1 MQIIVKSLIGKF
13 ITTEIEPSYTIQQW
27 KQQIQ
32 DKSGIPLDEQSLIFA
47 GKKLDNGRTV
57 GFYNIKKEDSMEIHL
72 VYRLSSI
79 KADTKT
85 FRFRIKTPRS
95 IFTMHYESLAYE
107 TIENLKK
114 AIQRKKNI
122 DITQQVLFF
131 EKEQLEDSKTL
142 SHYKITELETLEL
155 QLVPNTNLCE
165 ILVEFAEPISLFF
178 EKNTKI
184 YEIIKE
190 IKKQTKILAKYE
202 LVLGTKGRK
211 FEDEYKTLSD
221 YDIQQDAIICAKIMI
236 VILNTNLILYVK
248 MSTSIQQIKQKIAK
262 KTGIPVDNIEL
273 WNDSYILKNENT
285 VTDYICLFNMA
296 QETDTY
302 FKIHFYNLNLKKR
315 VIININNTNIEL
327 DMNISDSIH
336 QIQQKIQEITGI
348 SIYEQILSIPET
360 TAMKDIEFPI
370 QVRICESRKS
380 IFKVFTVIDRNYSI
394 FSMEN
399 MAQVSNNCSIGN
411 FLNINPEIEIECN
424 LQSHKIPSSTPI
436 IHIKDILNSKKFNNL
451 PIVINQNSNDQEENQ
466 VSIFDN
472 LLKEKAQK
480 FQNLQSIPVQSVQ
493 RKSFFLEPGLFN
505 CSLDYF
511 EIKDLIKEE
520 SNGQIFK
527 VITKQTNQIYFVLK
541 KLCNNKGFRYQNTNY
556 LEYYISLNYLHEN
569 MCPVI
574 SYFTDK
580 EKNNSEQEEEFTYLI
595 MPFID
600 MNLHDYLN
608 KNRKNLSEYQLVF
621 ILFQICKVIE
631 HLQKYHFI
639 HRNITLSNILIDN
652 HNHVYL
658 SDFGNALGER
668 NNYFEVPQY
677 NGKHLQGVP
686 PEVFKNCNDQFY
698 VKTKTSFPR
707 NYDMWSI
714 GCLCY
719 ELVGYSNPNP
729 CLTGKE
735 LPKFPEGY
743 PILETLCKNCL
754 IEDPNHRITGKE
766 AVAFLSQSMTV
777 LWTLCDDPALHTMM
791 EENKFDIISFIENA
805 SKIRKDI
812 LQNLFHWLPELKR
825 QKKTISWNNFEGDH
839 FSGLDKNFLF
849 NFNENVM
856 KEKIQNSIDVLKQ
869 KSEAFNNFRFEKKND
884 DSELNCKIEDFEILE
899 EIGTS
904 LNNKHYGGQAKVY
917 LVKYRKSRKLMV
929 LKAIFSYNDS
939 IDTKNLVEL
948 FKKEWNV
955 PSSSLTAP
963 VIGYFTD
970 FIYPV
975 LLPGWMSLDS
985 SLIPRRL
992 QGEGGEKTLYVL
1004 SPKYSSNLA
1013 SYLKKNPSLPE
1024 LTLLKIMLQLLYGIQ
1039 TLGDE
1044 NILHL
1049 DLKLDNI
1056 FVNFSTNLVEVAIGD
1071 FGESSNVKD
1080 ISKISSEVLRNC
1092 SKGNILHLAPE
1103 ITNVPDQE
1111 MIDCSKTDLYG
1122 VGVIGFEIFNPDRN
1136 ATKLTRRIKENYSHE
1151 IQNLLFLMTDKN
1163 PANRPS
1169 VNEAILLFGILIF
1182 GPPENI
1188 LKSKDVDL
1196 IKLWRN
1202 CLSEFDVV
1210 DDPLCAKY
1218 LEYIDE
1224 TSKIQELIEIYGIYK
1239 ENEF

>member
-1 MQIIVKSLIGKF
+1 MQIYVKTLTGKT
-13 ITTEIEPSYTIQQW
+13 ITLQVEGSDSIQRV
-27 KQQIQ
+27 KQKIQ
-32 DKSGIPLDEQSLIFA
+32 KREGIPYQQQRLIFA
-47 GKKLDNGRTV
+47 GKQLEDWIKLED
-57 GFYNIKKEDSMEIHL
+57 YNIHTDEFLHL
-72 VYRLSSI
+72 VLKLRSKI
-79 KADTKT
+79 
-85 FRFRIKTPRS
+85 RIKTPGG
-95 IFTMHYESLAYE
+95 SLFVCFVGVFD
-107 TIENLKK
+107 TIENLKEC
-114 AIQRKKNI
+114 IQRKKNI
-122 DITQQVLFF
+122 NTTRQVLTF
-131 EKEQLEDSKTL
+131 ENEQLEDSKTL
-142 SHYKITELETLEL
+142 DQIHFKSTHLEAIE
-155 QLVPNTNLCE
+155 LVPNTNCSE

-178 EKNTKI
+178 EKNTEIKKI
-184 YEIIKE
+184 HEE
-190 IKKQTKILAKYE
+190 IKKQTKIPVDND
-202 LVLGTKGRK
+202 LVLCTKGRK
-211 FEDEYKTLSD
+211 FEDVTKTLSD
-221 YDIQQDAIICAKIMI
+221 YDIQQGAIIYAKLKITI
-236 VILNTNLILYVK
+236 YILGSAIDLDVK
-248 MSTSIQQIKQKIAK
+248 LSISIQQIKQKIAK
-262 KTGIPVDNIEL
+262 KTSIPVENIEL
-273 WNDSYILKNENT
+273 SNNTFILKNENT
-285 VTDYICLFNMA
+285 LADYIYLFHMLE
-296 QETDTY
+296 ETNNY
-302 FKIHFYNLNLKKR
+302 FPVYFHNLNLKKR
-315 VIININNTNIEL
+315 VIIDINNTNIEL

-336 QIQQKIQEITGI
+336 QLQQKIQEVTGI

-360 TAMKDIEFPI
+360 TAMKDIASPI
-370 QVRICESRKS
+370 QVRICESTKS
-380 IFKVFTVIDRNYSI
+380 IFKVFKVYDRNYSI
-394 FSMEN
+394 FSYEN
-399 MAQVSNNCSIGN
+399 MAQVPNDDCSIGN
-411 FLNINPEIEIECN
+411 FLNINPEVEIECN

-451 PIVINQNSNDQEENQ
+451 PFVINQTSNIDQEENQ
-466 VSIFDN
+466 VSKFDN

-480 FQNLQSIPVQSVQ
+480 FQNLQQIPVQSVQ

-520 SNGQIFK
+520 SNGQVFK
-527 VITKQTNQIYFVLK
+527 VITKQTNQTNFVLK
-541 KLCNNKGFRYQNTNY
+541 KLFNNKGFRYRNTNY

-580 EKNNSEQEEEFTYLI
+580 DNSGQEEEFTYLI
-595 MPFID
+595 MPFIE
-600 MNLHDYLN
+600 MNLHDYLD
-608 KNRKNLSEYQLVF
+608 KNRNNLSEYQLVF
-621 ILFQICKVIE
+621 IFLQLCKVIE

-639 HRNITLSNILIDN
+639 HRNISLSNILMDN
-652 HNHVYL
+652 QNHIYL

-668 NNYFEVPQY
+668 NNYFEAPQY

-698 VKTKTSFPR
+698 VKTKTKFPW

-735 LPKFPEGY
+735 IPKFPEGY
-743 PILETLCKNCL
+743 SILETLCKNCL

-777 LWTLCDDPALHTMM
+777 LWTLCDDPALHTTMQ
-791 EENKFDIISFIENA
+791 ENEFDIISFIKKA

-812 LQNLFHWLPELKR
+812 LKNLFHWLPELKR
-825 QKKTISWNNFEGDH
+825 QKKSISLNNFEGDH
-839 FSGLDKNFLF
+839 FSGLDKNFKF

-856 KEKIQNSIDVLKQ
+856 KEKIQNSIAVLKQ
-869 KSEAFNNFRFEKKND
+869 KSEAFNNFRVEKKND
-884 DSELNCKIEDFEILE
+884 DGELNCTLEDFEILE

-904 LNNKHYGGQAKVY
+904 LKKNQNYGCNAKVY
-917 LVKYRKSRKLMV
+917 LVKHRKSRKLMV
-929 LKAIFSYNDS
+929 LKALFSFDAS
-939 IDTKNLVEL
+939 VATKNLIQL

-970 FIYPV
+970 FIYPI
-975 LLPGWMSLDS
+975 LLPGWMSLDE

-992 QGEGGEKTLYVL
+992 QGEGGDKTLYVL
-1004 SPKYSSNLA
+1004 SPKYSSNL
-1013 SYLKKNPSLPE
+1013 STYLRKNPSLSE

-1056 FVNFSTNLVEVAIGD
+1056 FVNFSTNLVEVAIAD
-1071 FGESSNVKD
+1071 FGCSCTLKD
-1080 ISKISSEVLRNC
+1080 ISSISSEVLQNC
-1092 SKGNILHLAPE
+1092 SKGNQFHLAPE
-1103 ITNVPDQE
+1103 VKYVPNQE
-1111 MIDCSKTDLYG
+1111 MIDCSKTDLFG
-1122 VGVIGFEIFNPDRN
+1122 VGVIGFEIFNPEQN

-1151 IQNLLFLMTDKN
+1151 IQHLLLLMTDDN
-1163 PANRPS
+1163 PVNRPS

-1218 LEYIDE
+1218 FEYIGE
-1224 TSKIQELIEIYGIYK
+1224 TNKIQELIAIYEKYK
-1239 ENEF
+1239 ENDF